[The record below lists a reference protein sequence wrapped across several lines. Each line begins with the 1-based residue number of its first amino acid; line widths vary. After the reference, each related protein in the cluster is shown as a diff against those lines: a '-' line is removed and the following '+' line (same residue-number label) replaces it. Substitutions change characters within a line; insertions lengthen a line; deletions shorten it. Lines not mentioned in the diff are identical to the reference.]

1 MEGECGAPCAERLA
15 ALAFRMARQET
26 PEAKDLAKRLHPR
39 LRRWFRRTYS
49 TFTEAQLLCVPSI
62 LDRQSILLTSPTGSG
77 KTLAGFLG
85 VFDFLLRKLD
95 AHTLRPAV
103 QCLYVSPLRALAYDI
118 GKNLHAPIAAME
130 LEKQITVHARTG
142 DTTASE
148 RVKFRRR
155 ASHILVTTPES
166 LAVMLAQENYAVHL
180 RECQFV
186 IVDEL
191 HSFAGNKR
199 GADLT
204 LSLERLERLRQQHDA
219 KATPLCR
226 IGLSATAAP
235 LDVLARFLVGEGR
248 TCRIAEAKIEKK
260 SIVEVFSPIRRKTY
274 PPAGYTGVRLY
285 AELAQLIESRRS
297 VLVFTNVRSAA
308 EQIGLRLKELLPKL
322 AREIEIHHASLDRSV
337 RLEVE
342 DRLKNGE
349 LRAVVCSTSLEMG
362 IDIGAVDLVVMVAT
376 PNGVSRAIQ
385 RIGRSGHSLDRS
397 SHAVLVATNIND
409 LVEATVTAKLVRERA
424 LDPIKIQE
432 KPYDVVAQHI
442 VGMAA
447 AAPIQTAEAFALI
460 TRAYA
465 FRALS
470 RDEFDRIL
478 QYLEGGGEALA
489 KQYAGV
495 FGKIRLEEGVISLAH
510 PKLAREFLVNIGTIH
525 SEGFIDVLLRHRRL
539 GSVEENFIKQ
549 LRIGD
554 LFVLGG
560 RTVRLVDTG
569 VQEAYVERADGHLP
583 TVPRWN
589 AAKMPLTS
597 GLARAVRQ
605 LRTELDAQVR
615 QTKDDGAIGDWLVEH
630 YDISA
635 SNAQAIVELFRA
647 QLSISDIPVGRK
659 MLVELYREGRHAH
672 YFFHSL
678 IGRSANDA
686 LSRIVALRVKNRIG
700 GNALATIDD
709 YGFLL
714 TLRKFQE
721 LPLSELRSCFSREH
735 AEADLGIALR
745 GSELVKW
752 QFRGVAQT
760 GLMVPRNLPGK
771 KRKQKQLSWSS
782 EVLFRVLERHE
793 PDHPLLLE
801 AYRQATHTFLD
812 AEAAYRFLEE
822 VDDFD
827 WKLLELPAVSPFS
840 FAIYASVI
848 KENMMLEDPTTAIE
862 RIYREMYAKVE
873 SATASIK
880 P

>member
-1 MEGECGAPCAERLA
+1 MKRKQAAHVRPPTAETGAL
-15 ALAFRMARQET
+15 L
-26 PEAKDLAKRLHPR
+26 KRLHPN
-39 LRRWFRRTYS
+39 LAAWFGATYRS
-49 TFTEAQLLCVPSI
+49 FTHAQLLSVPAV
-62 LDRQSILLTSPTGSG
+62 LARESILLTSPTGSG
-77 KTLAGFLG
+77 KTLSAFLG
-85 VFDFLLRKLD
+85 IYHSLLCKLD
-95 AHTLRPAV
+95 AGTLSAAV
-103 QCLYVSPLRALAYDI
+103 QCIYVSPLRALAYDI
-118 GKNLHAPIAAME
+118 GKNIRAPIVGMG
-130 LEKQITVHARTG
+130 LEKKLRIHLRTG
-142 DTTASE
+142 DTPANE
-148 RVKFRRR
+148 RVKFRERG
-155 ASHILVTTPES
+155 AHILVTTPES
-166 LAVMLAQENYAVHL
+166 LAVMLAQESYTRHL
-180 RECQFV
+180 NECEFV

-204 LSLERLERLRQQHDA
+204 ISLERLERLRAQSDSRVTA
-219 KATPLCR
+219 VCR

-235 LDVLARFLVGEGR
+235 LDGLARFLVGEGR
-248 TCRIAEAKIEKK
+248 RCQIAEARTEKE
-260 SIVEVFSPIRRKTY
+260 SLVEVFSPIRHKPY

-285 AELAQLIESRRS
+285 AELAELIRRQQS

-308 EQIGLRLKELLPKL
+308 EQVGLRLKELLPDL
-322 AREIEIHHASLDRSV
+322 ADQIEIHHASLDRSV

-376 PNGVSRAIQ
+376 PKGVSRAIQ
-385 RIGRSGHSLDRS
+385 RIGRSGHSLERS
-397 SHAVLVATNIND
+397 SHGILVATNIND

-447 AAPIQTAEAFALI
+447 VGPIEIAEAFALL
-460 TRAYA
+460 TRAYP
-465 FRALS
+465 FRSLS
-470 RDEFDRIL
+470 RAEFDRIL
-478 QYLEGGGEALA
+478 EYLEGGGAALRE
-489 KQYAGV
+489 QYADV
-495 FGKIRLEEGVISLAH
+495 FGKIRIDHGQISLAH
-510 PKLAREFLVNIGTIH
+510 PRVAREFLVNVGTIP
-525 SEGFIDVLLRHRRL
+525 SAGFIDVLLRRRRL
-539 GSVEENFIKQ
+539 GSVEEGFIKQ
-549 LRIGD
+549 LQIGD

-560 RTVRLVDTG
+560 RTVRLIDTG
-569 VQEAYVERADGHLP
+569 VQEAYVERADGQLP
-583 TVPRWN
+583 TIPRWN

-605 LRTELDAQVR
+605 LRTELDARMRGPSGDATV
-615 QTKDDGAIGDWLVEH
+615 ADWLVEH
-630 YDISA
+630 YDLSIA
-635 SNAQAIVELFRA
+635 NAQAIVEMFRA
-647 QLSISDIPVGRK
+647 QLGLSDIPVGRK
-659 MLVELYREGRHAH
+659 MLIELYRERTHTH

-714 TLRKFQE
+714 TLRRFQE
-721 LPLSELRSCFSREH
+721 LPLTELRECFAREKG
-735 AEADLGIALR
+735 EQDLSAALR

-771 KRKQKQLSWSS
+771 QRKQKQLSWSA

-793 PDHPLLLE
+793 PEHPLLIE

-812 AEAAYRFLEE
+812 ADAALSFLDE
-822 VDDFD
+822 VSDYK
-827 WKLLELPAVSPFS
+827 WKLVEVAAVSPFA
-840 FAIYASVI
+840 FAMYASVI
-848 KENMMLEDPTTAIE
+848 KETMMLEDPTAAIE

-873 SATASIK
+873 SITSSCST
-880 P
+880 